1 MVRKIGDFM
10 KLVHIV
16 NKNDETT
23 FSNIKCKID
32 KKLKKYEFFLDNI
45 RNCIYITD
53 RLVYTRESDEYKFNL
68 EISDNSKCNILLKE
82 ENLSFD
88 IKVLSSSYCEKEDVI
103 DFTYK
108 LETDEIEHKIKLEN
122 GD

>member
-1 MVRKIGDFM
+1 M

-16 NKNDETT
+16 NKNEETT
-23 FSNIKCKID
+23 FPSIKCKID

-88 IKVLSSSYCEKEDVI
+88 IKVLSSSYCEKKDVI
-103 DFTYK
+103 YFTYK